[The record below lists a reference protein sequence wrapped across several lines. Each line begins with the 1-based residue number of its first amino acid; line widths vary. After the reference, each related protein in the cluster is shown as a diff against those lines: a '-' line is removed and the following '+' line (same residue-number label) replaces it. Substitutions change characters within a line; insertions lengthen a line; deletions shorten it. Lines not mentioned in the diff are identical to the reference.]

1 LSLAEQLTVRAP
13 GPERHILR
21 ARAAMAAVVYLT
33 VKQGGRQLK
42 EREDFDLRPDETFN
56 QLIAR
61 AIDVPDGAEIT
72 ARLYPDAR
80 HLLALSANVK
90 DLGVP
95 VAPRAVHNPYICA
108 IVTQPAPPPIS
119 EEEAEAKRKANA
131 THTLSL
137 LQSAV
142 TRMNKLPVKHDTEK
156 KLRAE
161 HLAFNWVVDFLERE
175 GLAFPDLE
183 QNKPSGTGY
192 RFALELSKLL
202 TYIDGHTYKFADA
215 SCALP
220 AKFVIEGGFRSVG
233 GGSSSHK
240 LPNLDM
246 SKLRSHTSDVLR
258 TTTRSASWTV
268 KGEWPTMI
276 TEVTLLCNQI
286 LDFVVSREKQI
297 ERSQNTQ
304 EAGASARTPATWGEV
319 KILPRTH
326 NGVVAK
332 YSRLNAL
339 LGSSQLYEPILI
351 DDRLMLADIK
361 MGSGTT
367 EQDERKLQNARA
379 SYREG
384 LAFGFCAKSYSY
396 HPGGQRPMLV
406 WVWRCQHPEHVDSTD
421 ETAETRMKAKIQELL
436 PIYHTR
442 RMVAEVD
449 ARFRRVQ
456 ELTPAVVRAMRRLLS
471 NDASAARTVEQAA
484 TEERVLE
491 YICHGGDITFWYVR

>member
-1 LSLAEQLTVRAP
+1 M
-13 GPERHILR
+13 
-21 ARAAMAAVVYLT
+21 AAMVHLA

-42 EREDFDLRPDETFN
+42 EREDYDLRPDETFD

-119 EEEAEAKRKANA
+119 EEEAEAKRKTNSA
-131 THTLSL
+131 HTLSL

-220 AKFVIEGGFRSVG
+220 AKFVIEGGFRSV
-233 GGSSSHK
+233 
-240 LPNLDM
+240 
-246 SKLRSHTSDVLR
+246 
-258 TTTRSASWTV
+258 
-268 KGEWPTMI
+268 
-276 TEVTLLCNQI
+276 
-286 LDFVVSREKQI
+286 VSFETISRKNCFGLGYVEFHSGCRE
-297 ERSQNTQ
+297 
-304 EAGASARTPATWGEV
+304 
-319 KILPRTH
+319 L
-326 NGVVAK
+326 
-332 YSRLNAL
+332 
-339 LGSSQLYEPILI
+339 
-351 DDRLMLADIK
+351 
-361 MGSGTT
+361 
-367 EQDERKLQNARA
+367 
-379 SYREG
+379 
-384 LAFGFCAKSYSY
+384 
-396 HPGGQRPMLV
+396 
-406 WVWRCQHPEHVDSTD
+406 
-421 ETAETRMKAKIQELL
+421 
-436 PIYHTR
+436 
-442 RMVAEVD
+442 
-449 ARFRRVQ
+449 
-456 ELTPAVVRAMRRLLS
+456 
-471 NDASAARTVEQAA
+471 
-484 TEERVLE
+484 
-491 YICHGGDITFWYVR
+491 YICTHLANMVSECYFGVGSVHIRNLNHLSFHSMTFAPLPLPPQP